1 MPDTRFDLLALA
13 YSNSAVIMHPF
24 HSEDQLATVGQ
35 NVPSFRS
42 LRPPVSCMALRGLGF
57 PATAGGGVIECGR
70 VQRAA
75 RMLRAPY
82 VRHAFNS
89 RVHVLAR
96 LEVRRRRADPTVKW
110 LRRTSGAS
118 STTTARRE
126 VAVATYAAIAEREGK
141 GSAEGLI

>member
-1 MPDTRFDLLALA
+1 
-13 YSNSAVIMHPF
+13 
-24 HSEDQLATVGQ
+24 
-35 NVPSFRS
+35 
-42 LRPPVSCMALRGLGF
+42 MALRGLGF
-57 PATAGGGVIECGR
+57 PATAGGGVIEYGR

-75 RMLRAPY
+75 RMLRAP
-82 VRHAFNS
+82 HAFNS

-96 LEVRRRRADPTVKW
+96 LEARRRRADPTVKW